1 MKAKLFLAAAAIV
14 AVSATAQAQ
23 EARYEFEKAVIT
35 TKAEMM
41 GQPMVTTYY
50 IDDYG
55 KKEASEFT
63 MDMSAMGGNKMQ
75 MRSVRQADGTV
86 TFDVNNVKEGHKS
99 EGTVN
104 FLNLTPEVIKKH
116 KIKEKGEE
124 VINGRPCKIYT
135 VNTEQMGMSVSSTV
149 WVWKGFTVK
158 TVVDGGMFTIET
170 KLDTFDENGKIPD
183 GIFTIPDGM
192 KIR

>member
-23 EARYEFEKAVIT
+23 ETRYEFEKAVIT

-41 GQPMVTTYY
+41 GQPMITTYY

-124 VINGRPCKIYT
+124 VIDGRPCKIYT

>member
-1 MKAKLFLAAAAIV
+1 MKAKLFLAAAAMV

-35 TKAEMM
+35 TKTEMM
-41 GQPMVTTYY
+41 GQPMITTYY

-75 MRSVRQADGTV
+75 MRSVRQADGSTV
-86 TFDVNNVKEGHKS
+86 TFDVNGKEGRKS
-99 EGTVN
+99 EGSVN
-104 FLNLTPEVIKKH
+104 FLNLTPELIKKH

-124 VINGRPCKIYT
+124 VLDGRTCKIYT
-135 VNTEQMGMSVSSTV
+135 VNTEQMGMSVSSQV

-158 TVVDGGMFTIET
+158 TVIDGGMFTMET
-170 KLDTFDENGKIPD
+170 KMDTFDENGKIPE
-183 GIFTIPDGM
+183 GIFDIPDGV

>member
-170 KLDTFDENGKIPD
+170 TMDTFDENGKIPD
-183 GIFTIPDGM
+183 GVSTIPDGM

>member
-124 VINGRPCKIYT
+124 VIDGRPCKIYT

>member
-1 MKAKLFLAAAAIV
+1 M
-14 AVSATAQAQ
+14 
-23 EARYEFEKAVIT
+23 
-35 TKAEMM
+35 
-41 GQPMVTTYY
+41 
-50 IDDYG
+50 
-55 KKEASEFT
+55 
-63 MDMSAMGGNKMQ
+63 
-75 MRSVRQADGTV
+75 
-86 TFDVNNVKEGHKS
+86 EGHKS

-170 KLDTFDENGKIPD
+170 TMDTFDENGKIPD
-183 GIFTIPDGM
+183 GVFTIPDGM

>member
-135 VNTEQMGMSVSSTV
+135 VNTEQMGLSVTSSV
-149 WVWKGFTVK
+149 WVWKGCTVK
-158 TVVDGGMFTIET
+158 TVVVGGMFTIET
-170 KLDTFDENGKIPD
+170 TMDTFDENGKIPD
-183 GIFTIPDGM
+183 GVFTIPDGM

>member
-1 MKAKLFLAAAAIV
+1 MKAKMFFAAAALV
-14 AVSATAQAQ
+14 AAAATVQAQ

-35 TKAEMM
+35 TKADMM
-41 GQPMVTTYY
+41 GQPMITTYY

-75 MRSVRQADGTV
+75 MRTVRQGDGSV
-86 TFDVNNVKEGHKS
+86 TFDVNGKEGRKT
-99 EGTVN
+99 EGSVN

-124 VINGRPCKIYT
+124 VLDGRTCKVYV
-135 VNTEQMGMSVSSTV
+135 VNTEQMGMSVSSKV

-158 TVVDGGMFTIET
+158 TVVDGGMFTMET
-170 KLDTFDENGKIPD
+170 TMDTFDENGKIPD
-183 GIFTIPDGM
+183 GIFDIPDGL

>member
-75 MRSVRQADGTV
+75 MRSVRQADGTM

-170 KLDTFDENGKIPD
+170 TMDTFDENGKIPD
-183 GIFTIPDGM
+183 GVFTIPDGM

>member
-124 VINGRPCKIYT
+124 VIDGRPCKIYT

-170 KLDTFDENGKIPD
+170 TMDTFDENGKIPD
-183 GIFTIPDGM
+183 GVFTIPDGM

>member
-1 MKAKLFLAAAAIV
+1 MKAKLFLAAVAIV

-41 GQPMVTTYY
+41 GQPMITTYY

-124 VINGRPCKIYT
+124 VIDGRPCKIYT

>member
-55 KKEASEFT
+55 KNEASEFT

-124 VINGRPCKIYT
+124 VIDGRPCKIYT

>member
-41 GQPMVTTYY
+41 GQPMITTYY

-124 VINGRPCKIYT
+124 VIDGRPCKIYT

>member
-41 GQPMVTTYY
+41 GQPMITTYY

-55 KKEASEFT
+55 KNEASEFT

-75 MRSVRQADGTV
+75 MRSVRQGDGTV

>member
-1 MKAKLFLAAAAIV
+1 MFLAAV
-14 AVSATAQAQ
+14 ALVAATATAEAQ

-35 TKAEMM
+35 TKTEMM

-75 MRSVRQADGTV
+75 MRTVRQGESSV
-86 TFDVNNVKEGHKS
+86 TFDVNGNEGHKTDGS
-99 EGTVN
+99 VN

-124 VINGRPCKIYT
+124 IIDGRPCKIYL
-135 VNTEQMGMSVSSTV
+135 VNTEQMGMSVSLKV

-158 TVVDGGMFTIET
+158 TEMDGGMFTMVT
-170 KLDTFDENGKIPD
+170 TMDTFDENGKIPD
-183 GIFTIPDGM
+183 GIFDVPANI
-192 KIR
+192 KVR

>member
-35 TKAEMM
+35 TKTEMM
-41 GQPMVTTYY
+41 GQPMITTYY

-55 KKEASEFT
+55 KKEASEFK
-63 MDMSAMGGNKMQ
+63 MDMSAMGGNVME

-170 KLDTFDENGKIPD
+170 TMDTFDENGKIPD
-183 GIFTIPDGM
+183 GVFTIPDGM

>member
-41 GQPMVTTYY
+41 GQPMITTYY

-55 KKEASEFT
+55 KNEASEFT

-124 VINGRPCKIYT
+124 VIDGRPCKIYT

>member
-1 MKAKLFLAAAAIV
+1 MKAKLFLAAVAMV
-14 AVSATAQAQ
+14 AVSATTQAQ

-41 GQPMVTTYY
+41 GQPMITTYY

-86 TFDVNNVKEGHKS
+86 TFQVGGNEGHKS
-99 EGTVN
+99 EGSVN

-124 VINGRPCKIYT
+124 IINGRPCKIYT
-135 VNTEQMGMSVSSTV
+135 VNTEQMGMSVSSQV

-158 TVVDGGMFTIET
+158 TVVDGGMFTMET
-170 KLDTFDENGKIPD
+170 TMDTFDENGKIPD
-183 GIFTIPDGM
+183 GIFDIPDNV
-192 KIR
+192 KVRK

>member
-1 MKAKLFLAAAAIV
+1 MKAKLFLAAVAIV

-124 VINGRPCKIYT
+124 VIDGRPCKIYT

>member
-41 GQPMVTTYY
+41 GQPMITTYY

-55 KKEASEFT
+55 KNEASEFT

-75 MRSVRQADGTV
+75 MRSVRQGDGMV

-124 VINGRPCKIYT
+124 VIDGRPCKIYT

>member
-41 GQPMVTTYY
+41 GQPMITTYY

-55 KKEASEFT
+55 KNEASEFT

-75 MRSVRQADGTV
+75 MRSVRQGDGTV

-124 VINGRPCKIYT
+124 VIDGRPCKIYT

>member
-1 MKAKLFLAAAAIV
+1 MKAKLFLAAAAMV

-35 TKAEMM
+35 TKTEMM
-41 GQPMVTTYY
+41 GQPMITTYY

-55 KKEASEFT
+55 KKEASEFK
-63 MDMSAMGGNKMQ
+63 MDMSAMGGNVME
-75 MRSVRQADGTV
+75 MRSVRQEDGTV
-86 TFDVNNVKEGHKS
+86 TFDVNGKEGRKT

-124 VINGRPCKIYT
+124 IIDGRPCKIYI
-135 VNTEQMGMSVSSTV
+135 VNTEQMGMSVSSQV

-170 KLDTFDENGKIPD
+170 KMDTFDENGKIPD
-183 GIFTIPDGM
+183 GIFTIPEGV

>member
-55 KKEASEFT
+55 KNEASEFT

-124 VINGRPCKIYT
+124 VIEGRPCKIYT

>member
-1 MKAKLFLAAAAIV
+1 MKAKLFFAAAAIV

-75 MRSVRQADGTV
+75 MRSVRQGDGTV

-124 VINGRPCKIYT
+124 VIDGRPCKIYT

>member
-170 KLDTFDENGKIPD
+170 TMDTFDENGKIPD
-183 GIFTIPDGM
+183 GVFTIPDGM